1 MTTVTEMTEMTET
14 SEAIASIDDGGAS
27 GCGAPRQGQ
36 IQSGR
41 SGTRAGSQ
49 APRRRNRGF
58 TLIEILV
65 VVAILGLIGGIVG
78 VAVGSAFDDAS
89 AKTAELQIKKLS
101 EALDLYR
108 IKFGRYPTT
117 AEGLQALEKPPGN
130 KAALIDSV
138 PKDPWDSDYL
148 YICPGQR
155 NPAKYDLQSKGKDG
169 AADTEDDIRG

>member
-1 MTTVTEMTEMTET
+1 M
-14 SEAIASIDDGGAS
+14 
-27 GCGAPRQGQ
+27 
-36 IQSGR
+36 
-41 SGTRAGSQ
+41 
-49 APRRRNRGF
+49 
-58 TLIEILV
+58 

-117 AEGLQALEKPPGN
+117 AEDSRRLKPPGN

-138 PKDPWDSDYL
+138 PKDPGTPTISTSARGSA
-148 YICPGQR
+148 IQR
-155 NPAKYDLQSKGKDG
+155 SMTFSRREGWRSRHG
-169 AADTEDDIRG
+169 G